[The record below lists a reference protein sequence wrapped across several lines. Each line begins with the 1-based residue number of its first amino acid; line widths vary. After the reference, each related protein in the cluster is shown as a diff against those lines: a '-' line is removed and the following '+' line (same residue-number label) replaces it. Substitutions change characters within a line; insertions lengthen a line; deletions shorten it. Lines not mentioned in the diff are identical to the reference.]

1 MDKPLIGITT
11 YGRDVA
17 GRCSLPVEYIE
28 CVRRAAGAVVLLPPG
43 DTDIVDCLQRLD
55 GLILA
60 GGGDIDPALYG
71 GEDHDTVY
79 MTDIDRDRDEIAMVR
94 RAVDA
99 DVPLFGICRG
109 MQIVNVALGGSL
121 HSHLPDIID
130 ELDHR
135 VANPAAAPDD
145 PNPTTFT
152 PHLVSI
158 APGSKLSALLGV
170 TECEIASWHHQAVRQ
185 VPESLQVVATA
196 ADGTVEAV
204 ESCDHRL
211 FAVQWHPEITAAADP
226 VQQRLF
232 DRFVAGL

>member
-1 MDKPLIGITT
+1 MPQPLIGITT
-11 YGRDVA
+11 YGRDAA
-17 GRCSLPVEYIE
+17 GRYSLPVEYVE
-28 CVRRAAGAVVLLPPG
+28 CVRRAGGAVVLVPPG
-43 DTDIVDCLQRLD
+43 DADIAKFLQRLD

-60 GGGDIDPALYG
+60 GGGDIDPGVYG
-71 GEDHDTVY
+71 GDDHNTIY

-94 RAVDA
+94 RALDA

-109 MQIVNVALGGSL
+109 IQVVNVALGGSL
-121 HSHLPDIID
+121 HPHLPDILN

-152 PHLVSI
+152 PHSVSI
-158 APGSKLSALLGV
+158 EPDSKLSEVLGV
-170 TECEIASWHHQAVRQ
+170 TECEIASWHHQAIRK
-185 VPESLQVVATA
+185 VPAPLQVVATA

-204 ESCDHRL
+204 ESSAYRL
-211 FAVQWHPEITAAADP
+211 LAVQWHPEITAAVDP

-232 DRFVAGL
+232 DRFVEGL